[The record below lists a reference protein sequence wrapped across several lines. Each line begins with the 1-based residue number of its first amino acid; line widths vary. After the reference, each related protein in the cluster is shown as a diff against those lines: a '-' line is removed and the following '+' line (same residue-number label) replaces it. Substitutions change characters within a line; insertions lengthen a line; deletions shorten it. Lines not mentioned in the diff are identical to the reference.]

1 MQTPAS
7 SPKQGRRNAWWIAAA
22 ILAALLAAA
31 YLCRIPLLTGLAQ
44 ALVVDSQPLA
54 SADLIFVLNGDYNTR
69 PFRAA
74 ELYQQG
80 LAPLIL
86 IARSEETPTTELG
99 LVANETDIAVRVM
112 EQEGVPPERI
122 QVLPVAGGVTST
134 FDEAVALRQY
144 LEVGGQGRILLVSS
158 LFHTR
163 RVMWIFRRELKGL
176 GVTLEMAAVPYVH
189 FDQSNW
195 WRNENGLITLN
206 NEYIK
211 LLYYFVTYR

>member
-7 SPKQGRRNAWWIAAA
+7 SSKKRPRSAWWIVVAV
-22 ILAALLAAA
+22 LAALLAAV
-31 YLCRIPLLTGLAQ
+31 YLCRAPLLTGLAQ
-44 ALVVDSQPLA
+44 ALIVDSQPLEP
-54 SADLIFVLNGDYNTR
+54 ADLIFVLNGDYNTR

-74 ELYQQG
+74 ELYRQG

-99 LVANETDIAVRVM
+99 LVPNETDIAVRVM

-122 QVLPVAGGVTST
+122 LVLPVAGGVTST
-134 FDEAVALRQY
+134 FDEAVALRHY
-144 LEVGGQGRILLVSS
+144 LEVGGQGRVLLVTSA
-158 LFHTR
+158 FHSR
-163 RVMWIFRRELKGL
+163 RALWIFRRELAGL
-176 GVTLEMAAVPYVH
+176 PVRLEMAAVPYLH
-189 FDQSNW
+189 FDQTNW

-211 LLYYFVTYR
+211 LFYYFVTYR